1 MNCNKLLGQP
11 REKNKLIKCLG
22 CQKKVNLDGQLDELT
37 NCLTL
42 YTEGLDLMELEQPK
56 DAVNKFTKALKIF
69 HKIASPP
76 HRMTH
81 LAEIAMATCMA
92 DAGNTWRPR

>member
-1 MNCNKLLGQP
+1 
-11 REKNKLIKCLG
+11 
-22 CQKKVNLDGQLDELT
+22 
-37 NCLTL
+37 
-42 YTEGLDLMELEQPK
+42 MESEQPE
-56 DAVNKFTKALKIF
+56 DAVNKFTEALKIF

-92 DAGNTWRPR
+92 DGGNTWRPW